1 MKKTL
6 SEWKEYVSEIS
17 KTSRIYGYS
26 YITIWEANALL
37 SDWEEQ
43 LKTLSESV
51 KEIVKDIDDEI
62 VRKCD

>member
-6 SEWKEYVSEIS
+6 SEWKEYVG
-17 KTSRIYGYS
+17 RMNCS